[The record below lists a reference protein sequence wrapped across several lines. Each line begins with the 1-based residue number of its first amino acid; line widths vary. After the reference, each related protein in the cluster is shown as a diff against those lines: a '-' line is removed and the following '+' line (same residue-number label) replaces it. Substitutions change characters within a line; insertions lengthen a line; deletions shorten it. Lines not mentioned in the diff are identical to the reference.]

1 MHLQLGTGFEEGLV
15 HRAESS
21 RLGDLLDAG
30 QVLRLGWVYQQDPES
45 QTQVNDGSDKGKV
58 KKETDNTTFP
68 YFLFFA
74 KVDYKLPYLEEEGEE
89 QEEEDGP
96 CPFCVV
102 VFPQLV
108 EGEEIRVDVV
118 SRNHR
123 VPHDVE
129 RSSF

>member
-1 MHLQLGTGFEEGLV
+1 MQLGAAFEEACV
-15 HRAESS
+15 HGVEGRH
-21 RLGDLLDAG
+21 LGDLLDAG
-30 QVLRLGWVYQQDPES
+30 QVLRLGWVNQQDPES

-74 KVDYKLPYLEEEGEE
+74 KIDYKLPDLEEEGEE
-89 QEEEDGP
+89 HEEEDDSR
-96 CPFCVV
+96 PFCVV
-102 VFPQLV
+102 VIPQLV
-108 EGEEIRVDVV
+108 EGEEVRSDVG

-129 RSSF
+129 RSAF

>member
-1 MHLQLGTGFEEGLV
+1 MKLGAAFEEACV
-15 HRAESS
+15 HGIEGRH
-21 RLGDLLDAG
+21 LGDLLDAG

-45 QTQVNDGSDKGKV
+45 QTQVDDGSNKGKM
-58 KKETDNTTFP
+58 KKETNNTTFP
-68 YFLFFA
+68 YFPFFA

-89 QEEEDGP
+89 HEEEHGF

-118 SRNHR
+118 SRKQ
-123 VPHDVE
+123 
-129 RSSF
+129 